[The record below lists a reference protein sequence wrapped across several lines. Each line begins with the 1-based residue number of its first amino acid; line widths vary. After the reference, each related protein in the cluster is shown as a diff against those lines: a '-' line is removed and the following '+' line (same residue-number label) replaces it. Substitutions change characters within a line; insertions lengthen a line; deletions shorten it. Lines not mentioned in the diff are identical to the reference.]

1 MRYAVRDVAEADPFR
16 VTDAPSLDGE
26 WRVERAGGLLP
37 PLAGVRKR
45 IGAGRGRTAVGPFPG
60 VPFDVVGLELRYRR
74 PFSAFV
80 DVLEPAGADAY
91 AGRAT
96 FRGRTFG
103 RFRLTRAS

>member
-1 MRYAVRDVAEADPFR
+1 M
-16 VTDAPSLDGE
+16 PSLDGE
-26 WRVERAGGLLP
+26 WAVVRTGGLLP

-45 IGAGRGRTAVGPFPG
+45 IRQGRGETALGPFRG

-80 DVLEPAGADAY
+80 DVLEPAGDDAY

-96 FRGRTFG
+96 CRGRTFG
-103 RFRLTRAS
+103 RFRLTRVP